1 MLMKRLL
8 TLVSAGA
15 TAGLMLAGS
24 MAGATGVASASVSGS
39 HAQPG
44 GRIIRAHVAGNSGLP
59 TISENWSGY
68 AAVAAKKFTFVHS
81 TFIQPKVSCPGV
93 ANQWTSAWV
102 GLDGFTSQTVE
113 QDGTFATCGGKN
125 NKTPQY
131 EAWYELFP
139 AASVNVFKVK
149 PGDKID
155 ARVKFANGKFT
166 LTIADLTSHKKATK
180 TAQCAQ
186 CQRSSAE
193 WIVERPALCNNAG
206 TKCFITKLANF
217 HVTTMNADTAAT
229 GGATQNLGKLANI
242 PIFMIDPLKAGGFI
256 SLATVGPLNK
266 AGNGFSVQWNRTG
279 NTVPIT
285 FGPKL

>member
-1 MLMKRLL
+1 MKRLL

-15 TAGLMLAGS
+15 MAGLMWAGG
-24 MAGATGVASASVSGS
+24 MAGATGVASASVSGT

-44 GRIIRAHVAGNSGLP
+44 GRIVRAHVAGNSGLP
-59 TISENWSGY
+59 TISTNWSGY
-68 AAVAAKKFTFVHS
+68 AAVSGKKFTFVHS
-81 TFIQPKVSCPGV
+81 TFIQPKVKCPGV

-102 GLDGFTSQTVE
+102 GLDGFTSNSVE

-180 TAQCAQ
+180 TAACSS

-217 HVTTMNADTAAT
+217 HVTTMNADTAQVA
-229 GGATQNLGKLANI
+229 GGPVRNLAAFNNI
-242 PIFMIDPLKAGGFI
+242 PIYMVDPLKAGGFI
-256 SLATVGPLNK
+256 SLATVGPLSK
-266 AGNGFSVQWNRTG
+266 AGNSFSVAWNRTG

-285 FGPKL
+285 LGPKL

>member
-1 MLMKRLL
+1 MKRLL

-15 TAGLMLAGS
+15 MTGLMLAGS

-44 GRIIRAHVAGNSGLP
+44 GRIVRAHVAGQSGLP
-59 TISENWSGY
+59 TISTNWSGY
-68 AAVAAKKFTFVHS
+68 AAVASKKFTFVHS
-81 TFIQPKVSCPGV
+81 TFIQPKVTCPGV

-102 GLDGFTSQTVE
+102 GLDGFTSNTVE

-180 TAQCAQ
+180 TASCAQ

-217 HVTTMNADTAAT
+217 HVTTMGADTAAA
-229 GGATQNLGKLANI
+229 GGATKNLGAFNNI
-242 PIFMIDPLKAGGFI
+242 PIFMVDPLKAGGFI
-256 SLATVGPLNK
+256 SLDTTSALNK
-266 AGNGFSVQWNRTG
+266 AGNSFSVTWNRTG
-279 NTVPIT
+279 NTVPIQ